1 MILQEFFKSRLYDG
15 LTDHGEV
22 RPSETVLRA
31 LTRHLLDREP
41 WEFLKLALDTHETAH
56 LASALVARMMRPG
69 DSEADQEVLRWLDM
83 LLHHAAK
90 RLVFEHEHE
99 IAALLEA
106 DMEPPQPL

>member
-1 MILQEFFKSRLYDG
+1 MILKEFFKSRLYDG
-15 LTDHGEV
+15 LTEHAEV

-31 LTRHLLDREP
+31 LTRHCLDREP

-69 DSEADQEVLRWLDM
+69 DSEADAEVLRWLDM

-90 RLVFEHEHE
+90 RVIFEHEHE
-99 IAALLEA
+99 IAALIEA
-106 DMEPPQPL
+106 DLTPIEPG